1 MYCRTCGNQHGEEVN
16 YCPNEGSMEIAGA
29 IEAVT
34 LEQDTAKY
42 CKGCGSENAQQ
53 NLYCQKCGHSLF
65 IVKKKEQSIKLPTMD
80 GTSEVKFTAD
90 KAVLKTGFIGGAVAS
105 ILMLIAGWIGS
116 VLFASILSEMFSK
129 FAKELE
135 MLPSFYSSATSTM
148 LNYHLL
154 SFTASDDSGLI
165 FSLSWHTPFTLL
177 LIIPFMIFAGT
188 GIWLGKQR
196 VAKTIKDQ
204 IFIAATVGIIYG
216 VFLFIISFIASQS
229 FAIPFSEA
237 GKITVGYSAIKS
249 LLSGFVCGTLFTLIG
264 FIAHTSKNNMA
275 AAFQELMPYG
285 ASVYYGISAM
295 IKGLLVTAVVV
306 CIMALVNKEDS
317 IEPLKEITTLK
328 SESTLLALELTPQ
341 LWSMAHFAPLEVSS
355 PALSKEFTGIGKKSK
370 SSESRLSFSFISGI
384 SVNGVVVRDIM
395 ISKGASQESLAEFD
409 EVNNVFHYGL
419 LLLIIP
425 LFLMFR
431 AGRKL
436 AELSTANMYITLAV
450 CSGSYTIM
458 MIVMNMISKFQID
471 VSGTV
476 TSLFGTSGTVLS
488 MQNSFVYLTLCSFI
502 VTYVAAFVGMKLAK
516 K

>member
-80 GTSEVKFTAD
+80 GTPEVKFTAD

-148 LNYHLL
+148 LSYHLL
-154 SFTASDDSGLI
+154 GFTASDDSGLI

-216 VFLFIISFIASQS
+216 VFLFIISLIASQS

-355 PALSKEFTGIGKKSK
+355 PALNKEFTGIGKRSK
-370 SSESRLSFSFISGI
+370 SSESTLSFSFISGI

>member
-1 MYCRTCGNQHGEEVN
+1 MYCRTCGKQHGEEVN

-29 IEAVT
+29 IDVVT

-65 IVKKKEQSIKLPTMD
+65 IVKKKEQSIKLPAMD
-80 GTSEVKFTAD
+80 GTPEVKFTAD

-116 VLFASILSEMFSK
+116 LLFASILSEMFSK
-129 FAKELE
+129 FAKQLE
-135 MLPSFYSSATSTM
+135 MLPNFYSSATST
-148 LNYHLL
+148 LLSYHLL
-154 SFTASDDSGLI
+154 GFTASDDSGLI
-165 FSLSWHTPFTLL
+165 LSLFWHTPFTLL
-177 LIIPFMIFAGT
+177 LIIPFIIFAGT

-249 LLSGFVCGTLFTLIG
+249 FLSGFVYGTLFTLIG

-285 ASVYYGISAM
+285 ASVYYGVSAM
-295 IKGLLVTAVVV
+295 IKGLLVTAVAV
-306 CIMALVNKEDS
+306 CIMALVSKEDG

-370 SSESRLSFSFISGI
+370 SSESTLSFSFISGI
-384 SVNGVVVRDIM
+384 SVNGVKVRDIM

-436 AELSTANMYITLAV
+436 AELPTANIYITLAV

-458 MIVMNMISKFQID
+458 MVVMNMISKFQID

-476 TSLFGTSGTVLS
+476 TNLFGTSGTVLS
-488 MQNSFVYLTLCSFI
+488 MQNSFVYLTLFSFI
-502 VTYVAAFVGMKLAK
+502 VTYVAAFVGMKLAEK
-516 K
+516 

>member
-229 FAIPFSEA
+229 FVIPFSEA

-355 PALSKEFTGIGKKSK
+355 PALSKDFTGIGKKSK
-370 SSESRLSFSFISGI
+370 SSESTLSFSFISGI

>member
-1 MYCRTCGNQHGEEVN
+1 MYCRTCGKQHGEEVN

-29 IEAVT
+29 IDVVT

-65 IVKKKEQSIKLPTMD
+65 IVKKKEQSIKLPAID
-80 GTSEVKFTAD
+80 GTPEVKFTAD
-90 KAVLKTGFIGGAVAS
+90 KAILKTGFIGGAVAS

-116 VLFASILSEMFSK
+116 VLFASILSEMLSK

-135 MLPSFYSSATSTM
+135 MLPSFYASATATL

-154 SFTASDDSGLI
+154 GFTASDDSGLI
-165 FSLSWHTPFTLL
+165 LSLSWHTPFTLL
-177 LIIPFMIFAGT
+177 LIIPFIIFAGT
-188 GIWLGKQR
+188 GIWLGKQH

-204 IFIAATVGIIYG
+204 IFVAATVGIIYG

-229 FAIPFSEA
+229 VTIPFSDA

-249 LLSGFVCGTLFTLIG
+249 FLSGFVCGMLFTLVG

-285 ASVYYGISAM
+285 ASVYYGVSAM
-295 IKGLLVTAVVV
+295 IKGLLVTAVAV
-306 CIMALVNKEDS
+306 CIMALVSKDDG

-341 LWSMAHFAPLEVSS
+341 LWSMAHFAPLEVTS
-355 PALSKEFTGIGKKSK
+355 PALSKEFTGVGKKSK
-370 SSESRLSFSFISGI
+370 SSESTLSFSFISGV
-384 SVNGVVVRDIM
+384 SVNGVEVRDVM

-409 EVNNVFHYGL
+409 EVNNVFNYGL

-436 AELSTANMYITLAV
+436 SELPTANIYITLAV

-458 MIVMNMISKFQID
+458 MIAMNILSKFQID
-471 VSGTV
+471 VSGNV
-476 TSLFGTSGTVLS
+476 MNLFGAGGTVLS
-488 MQNSFVYLTLCSFI
+488 MQNSFVYLTMFSFI
-502 VTYVAAFVGMKLAK
+502 VTYVAAFAGMKLAK